1 MKVQENFRIRDAWTG
16 CAIPAFTARFQQGG
30 LLNMARSPRHQ
41 PASSLREGKFFA
53 KNQVKFSVFK

>member
-30 LLNMARSPRHQ
+30 SLDMARFPRCRR
-41 PASSLREGKFFA
+41 ASGLRGGKFLA